1 MLRGNC
7 AFLRVRKLLKNV
19 PRSPDFRL
27 RLKALKDPFSLLF
40 KIKLKMTQLDV
51 ESLIQELTLNEK
63 VQLLSGSDF
72 WHTTPVRRLGIP
84 KMRLS
89 DGPNGVRGT
98 KFFNGVPTACFPCGT
113 GLGATFDKELLKEA
127 GSLMADEAK
136 AKAASVVLGPTANI
150 ARGPN
155 GGRGFESFGEDPVV
169 NGLSSAAMI
178 NGLQGKYIAATMKHY
193 VCNDLEMDR
202 NCIDAQVSHRALRE
216 VYLLPFQIAVR
227 DANPRAIMTA
237 YNKANGEHVSQSKFL
252 LDEVLRKEWG
262 WDGLLMSDWF
272 GVYDA
277 KSSITNGLDLEMP
290 GPPQCRVHSAT
301 DHAINS
307 GEIHINDVDERV
319 RSLLSLINYCHQSG
333 VTEED
338 PETSDNN
345 TPETIEKLRK
355 ISRESIVLLKD
366 DDRNRSI
373 LPLKKSDKIAVI
385 GNNAKQAAYCGGGSA
400 SVLSYHTTTPFDSIK
415 SRLEDSNTPAY
426 TIGAD
431 AYKNLPPLGPQM
443 TDSDGKPGFDA
454 KFFVGS
460 PTSKDRK
467 LIDHFQLTN
476 SQVFLVDY
484 YNEQIPENK
493 EFYVDVEGQFIPEED
508 GTYNFGLTVFGTG
521 RLFVDDK
528 LVSDSSQNQTPG
540 DSFFGLAAQEVIGS
554 IHLVKGK
561 AYKIK
566 VLYGSSVTRTYEIAA
581 SVAFEGGAFTFGA
594 AKQRNEDEEIAR
606 AVEIAKAND
615 KVVLCIGLNQD
626 FESEGFDRPDIKIPG
641 ATNKMVSA
649 VLKANPNTV
658 IVNQT
663 GTPVEMPWASD
674 APVILQAWF
683 GGSEAGTAIAD
694 VLFGDYNP
702 SGKLTV
708 TFPLRFEDNPA
719 YLNFQ
724 SNKQACWYGEDVYVG
739 YRYYETIDRPVL
751 FPFGHG
757 LSFTEFDFTDMF
769 VRLEEENLEV
779 EVVVRNTG
787 KYDGAEVVQLY
798 VAPVSPSLKRPIKEL
813 KEYAKIF
820 LASGEAKTV
829 HLSVPIKYA
838 TSFFDEYQKKWCSEK
853 GEYTILLGSSSADI
867 KVSQSITLEKTTF
880 WKGL

>member
-1 MLRGNC
+1 
-7 AFLRVRKLLKNV
+7 
-19 PRSPDFRL
+19 
-27 RLKALKDPFSLLF
+27 
-40 KIKLKMTQLDV
+40 MTQLDV

-178 NGLQGKYIAATMKHY
+178 NGLQSKYIAATMKHY

-227 DANPRAIMTA
+227 DANPCAIMTA

-262 WDGLLMSDWF
+262 WDGFLMSDWF

-277 KSSITNGLDLEMP
+277 KSFITNVLTWKCL
-290 GPPQCRVHSAT
+290 VHLSA
-301 DHAINS
+301 D
-307 GEIHINDVDERV
+307 
-319 RSLLSLINYCHQSG
+319 G
-333 VTEED
+333 VTEEN

-366 DDRNRSI
+366 EDRNRSI

-426 TIGAD
+426 TIGDD

-528 LVSDSSQNQTPG
+528 LVADSSQNQTPG

-615 KVVLCIGLNQD
+615 KVVLCMGLNQD
-626 FESEGFDRPDIKIPG
+626 FESEGFNRPDIKIPG

-663 GTPVEMPWASD
+663 
-674 APVILQAWF
+674 
-683 GGSEAGTAIAD
+683 
-694 VLFGDYNP
+694 
-702 SGKLTV
+702 
-708 TFPLRFEDNPA
+708 
-719 YLNFQ
+719 
-724 SNKQACWYGEDVYVG
+724 
-739 YRYYETIDRPVL
+739 
-751 FPFGHG
+751 
-757 LSFTEFDFTDMF
+757 
-769 VRLEEENLEV
+769 
-779 EVVVRNTG
+779 
-787 KYDGAEVVQLY
+787 
-798 VAPVSPSLKRPIKEL
+798 
-813 KEYAKIF
+813 
-820 LASGEAKTV
+820 
-829 HLSVPIKYA
+829 
-838 TSFFDEYQKKWCSEK
+838 
-853 GEYTILLGSSSADI
+853 
-867 KVSQSITLEKTTF
+867 
-880 WKGL
+880 